1 MIPHQAVGVD
11 WPAGLG
17 AGFGEG
23 LQKATTIRAILKNRL
38 APVAA
43 IQDVIDRAGIF
54 HSEFACHDV
63 SFVVGPK
70 VCEPRKCSICGTD
83 PFMRSARPAIAPS
96 EGGTHFALGAKLG
109 RDGGTAGLW
118 FLQPA

>member
-23 LQKATTIRAILKNRL
+23 LQKATTIRVILKNRL

-54 HSEFACHDV
+54 HSEFARHDG

-70 VCEPRKCSICGTD
+70 VSQSRKCSICGTD
-83 PFMRSARPAIAPS
+83 PFTSLAAA
-96 EGGTHFALGAKLG
+96 
-109 RDGGTAGLW
+109 
-118 FLQPA
+118 